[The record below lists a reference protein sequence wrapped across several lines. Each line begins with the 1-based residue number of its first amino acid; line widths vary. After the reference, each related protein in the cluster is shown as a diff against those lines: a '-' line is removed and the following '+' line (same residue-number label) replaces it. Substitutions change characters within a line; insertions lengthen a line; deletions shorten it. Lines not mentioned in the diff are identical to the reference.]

1 MTNTMASPPDKSLA
15 TRASLLHRLKD
26 CDDHTSWQRFYELYR
41 DLIYRFA
48 LKAGLTET
56 EAEEALQET
65 VIGVARNLAEFKY
78 DPAVCSFKT
87 WLLNQT
93 SWRIK
98 DQLRKRGKIGQI
110 LGQSPSGATPDL
122 HDDDSRRTA
131 TIDRIADPAG
141 NNLETLW
148 DQDWQQTLV
157 EAAMQ
162 RVKEQANLKDCQM
175 YDLYVVRQWSP
186 RDVAKAL
193 GVSVA
198 RVYLAKH
205 RIAPMFRK
213 EFSQLER
220 TFV

>member
-1 MTNTMASPPDKSLA
+1 VA

-26 CDDHTSWQRFYELYR
+26 CDDQTSWQKFYELYR

-65 VIGVARNLAEFKY
+65 VIGVAKNLPAFKY
-78 DPAVCSFKT
+78 DPTVCSFKT

-98 DQLRKRGKIGQI
+98 DQLRKRGAAARVNI
-110 LGQSPSGATPDL
+110 SSDPSAPSL
-122 HDDDSRRTA
+122 SDDTRRTG
-131 TIDRIADPAG
+131 TIDRIADPLG
-141 NNLETLW
+141 NSLEALW
-148 DQDWQQTLV
+148 EQDWQQTLV

-186 RDVAKAL
+186 REVAKAL

-213 EFSQLER
+213 EFSQLEK
-220 TFV
+220 TLV

>member
-1 MTNTMASPPDKSLA
+1 MASTMASPPDRSLA

-26 CDDHTSWQRFYELYR
+26 CDDHTSWQKFYDLYR

-65 VIGVARNLAEFKY
+65 VIGVAKNLPDFKY

-98 DQLRKRGKIGQI
+98 DQLRKRGKAARANSASR
-110 LGQSPSGATPDL
+110 SPSPA
-122 HDDDSRRTA
+122 DDTRRTA

-141 NNLETLW
+141 NNLEVLW

-186 RDVAKAL
+186 REVAKAL

-205 RIAPMFRK
+205 RIGPMFRK
-213 EFSQLER
+213 EFSRLEKS
-220 TFV
+220 FV

>member
-1 MTNTMASPPDKSLA
+1 MASTMASPPDRSLA
-15 TRASLLHRLKD
+15 TRASLLHRLQD
-26 CDDHTSWQRFYELYR
+26 CDDHTSWQKFYELYR

-48 LKAGLTET
+48 LKAGLTES

-65 VIGVARNLAEFKY
+65 VIGVARNLADFKY
-78 DPAVCSFKT
+78 DPTVCSFKT

-98 DQLRKRGKIGQI
+98 DQLRNRGKAAQI
-110 LGQSPSGATPDL
+110 NISSSSTAQSPA
-122 HDDDSRRTA
+122 DDTRRTA
-131 TIDRIADPAG
+131 TIERIADPAG
-141 NNLETLW
+141 NSLDALW

-186 RDVAKAL
+186 REVAKAL

-205 RIAPMFRK
+205 RIGPMFRK
-213 EFSQLER
+213 EFSQLEK

>member
-1 MTNTMASPPDKSLA
+1 MTSTMASPPDRSLA

-26 CDDHTSWQRFYELYR
+26 CDDHISWQKFYELYR

-65 VIGVARNLAEFKY
+65 VIGVARNLADFKY

-98 DQLRKRGKIGQI
+98 DQLRKRGKAAQI
-110 LGQSPSGATPDL
+110 NISSSSTAPSPADET
-122 HDDDSRRTA
+122 RRTA
-131 TIDRIADPAG
+131 TIERIADPAG
-141 NNLETLW
+141 NSLDALW

-186 RDVAKAL
+186 REVAKAL

-213 EFSQLER
+213 EFSQLEK